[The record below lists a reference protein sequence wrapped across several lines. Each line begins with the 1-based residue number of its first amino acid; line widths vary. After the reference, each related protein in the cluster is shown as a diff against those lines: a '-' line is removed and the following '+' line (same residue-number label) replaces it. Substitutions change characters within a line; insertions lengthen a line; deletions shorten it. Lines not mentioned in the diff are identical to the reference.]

1 MKKKSREELI
11 EAAAM
16 ECEWPTIFKAGV
28 EWADAHPVPL
38 VVTDEMCEKRPVNA
52 CALST
57 FTDVMVFLKKKF
69 RMSDDDLRFAF
80 EAALQQCVPNALKEL
95 QEYML
100 MEQSK
105 NQQKS

>member
-1 MKKKSREELI
+1 MEKKNRNAMI

-28 EWADAHPVPL
+28 EWADAHPVPMI
-38 VVTDEMCEKRPVNA
+38 VTDEMCEKRPVNA

-57 FTDVMVFLKKKF
+57 FTDAMVFLKDKF
-69 RMSDDDLRFAF
+69 RMTDDDLRFAF
-80 EAALQQCVPNALKEL
+80 EAALQQCIPYALEEHR
-95 QEYML
+95 EYKL

-105 NQQKS
+105 KQRKS